1 MAHEQGDAI
10 QLDGAMPKVSIRVT
24 HIRDG
29 KVLEVFETPADDIH
43 FEMQEESNGRN
54 E

>member
-1 MAHEQGDAI
+1 MAEQEQASDR
-10 QLDGAMPKVSIRVT
+10 PSVTIRVT

-29 KVLEVFETPADDIH
+29 EVLEVFETPADEIQFH
-43 FEMQEESNGRN
+43 MKQGVCNGCN